1 MKSQINISWLA
12 PIKTA
17 KNTDKENSDFL
28 DLKIS
33 QICVSF
39 FDDKDDDDGHL
50 GDHFKLGVNVSDYM

>member
-12 PIKTA
+12 PTKTA
-17 KNTDKENSDFL
+17 KKTEKENSDL
-28 DLKIS
+28 LVLKFS